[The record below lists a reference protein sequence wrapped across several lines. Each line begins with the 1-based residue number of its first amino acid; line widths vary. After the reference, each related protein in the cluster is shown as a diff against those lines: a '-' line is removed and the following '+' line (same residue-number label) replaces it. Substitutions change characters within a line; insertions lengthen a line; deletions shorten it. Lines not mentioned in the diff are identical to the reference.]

1 MNPLEVTNKGKTM
14 TTCLGANQSIS
25 SGAKLFNGIFAIQE
39 HLDQRTRI
47 EEYVETHSRQPLNFP
62 TACHADC
69 SLGKWLLSDTAMQ
82 GADVGLLDQLCQSC
96 EEFQEAA
103 AQVILLVNMGKTE
116 LAKAALRED
125 ALFSQ
130 ASERFQEYL
139 AQLHVLH
146 LMQAK

>member
-1 MNPLEVTNKGKTM
+1 MAAYQ
-14 TTCLGANQSIS
+14 GANQSIS
-25 SGAKLFNGIFAIQE
+25 SEAKPFNGIFAIQE
-39 HLDQRTRI
+39 HLDLRTRI
-47 EEYVETHSRQPLNFP
+47 EEYVRTHTHQQLNFP

-69 SLGKWLLSDTAMQ
+69 SLGKWLLSESAMQ
-82 GADVGLLDQLCQSC
+82 SADVGLLDRLCQSC

-103 AQVILLVNMGKTE
+103 AQVILLVNMGKSE

-125 ALFSQ
+125 ALFAE

-146 LMQAK
+146 LMQDK